1 MLIIGLGCSALFLW
15 LAARDVNGS
24 ELLAI
29 LLQTNLLWLVP
40 FIAALWGFC
49 WLKSIRWAHLLTPAK
64 TTAAR
69 ELIGPVIIGYMGTGL
84 MPLQLGEIGRA
95 HV

>member
-1 MLIIGLGCSALFLW
+1 MRIPRKQLTLIIGLGCSALFLW

-49 WLKSIRWAHLLTPAK
+49 WPVLDRKS
-64 TTAAR
+64 
-69 ELIGPVIIGYMGTGL
+69 V
-84 MPLQLGEIGRA
+84 
-95 HV
+95 V